1 MFEYFMCNLIVA
13 NQDNENNENTEK
25 EIFDDIISLLHC
37 FAMRMYSA
45 RRKKKIALVEEDLAN
60 EIGV

>member
-1 MFEYFMCNLIVA
+1 MCNLIVA

>member
-45 RRKKKIALVEEDLAN
+45 RRKKKIARVEEDLAN